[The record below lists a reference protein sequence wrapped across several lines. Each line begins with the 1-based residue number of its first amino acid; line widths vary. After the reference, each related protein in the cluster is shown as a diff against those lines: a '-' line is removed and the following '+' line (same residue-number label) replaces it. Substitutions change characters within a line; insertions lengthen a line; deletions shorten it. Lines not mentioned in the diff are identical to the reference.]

1 MVKMKKHTA
10 KLFELVLL
18 EIILIFVIPVTLY
31 SQDHHDWSY
40 NLSIYEVNVRQYTG
54 AGTFGAFET
63 HLDRLRDLGVGILWF
78 MPIHPIGVKNR
89 IGSLGSYYSV
99 KDYYGV
105 NPEFGTLDDFI
116 ALVDSVH
123 AKGMFVLMDWV
134 ANHTSWDNALT
145 ITHPEWYIK
154 DNEGNFT
161 PPPGTDWSDV
171 IQLDYS
177 KQGLRDYMINA
188 MKFWI
193 DTADVDG
200 FRCDA
205 AGFVPIDFWTE
216 AITELKND
224 KPGIFMLAEDSG
236 TQYYSAGFDMTYAW
250 GYYGFGNGILM
261 NIVAGTNNANV
272 LNSFVTQENSGYP
285 APDYRMYFTSNHD
298 ENSWY
303 GTVFERFG
311 DAAEEFAVLTST
323 FRSMPLIYSG
333 QEAGLNHRLEFFD
346 KDEIT
351 WKPDTLAYIYSK
363 LLHLKRVNKALWNGD
378 DGGQL
383 QRVTTTDNPSIFAF
397 IRGKNDD
404 KVFEIFNL
412 TDQEKTFTFN
422 GTSYTGKYK
431 DVFTSDSVSFNEN
444 AEMTLSPW
452 SYEVYEYVS
461 GITGVTDEK
470 PVPEQFALSQN
481 YPNPF
486 NPSTT
491 IKYQIPETG
500 FVTLKIYDM
509 LGKEIKSLVS
519 EQKTTGR
526 YEIKL
531 DASDLATGVYIYRLS
546 VNDFVAVKKMLLVK

>member
-1 MVKMKKHTA
+1 MKKHTA

-105 NPEFGTLDDFI
+105 NPEFGTPDDFI

-123 AKGMFVLMDWV
+123 AKGMYVLMDWV

-205 AGFVPIDFWTE
+205 AGFVPIDFWSE

-224 KPGIFMLAEDSG
+224 KLGIFMLAEDSG

-272 LNSFVTQENSGYP
+272 LNSFVTQENSSYP

-311 DAAEEFAVLTST
+311 DAVEEFAVLTST

-346 KDEIT
+346 KDEII
-351 WKPDTLAYIYSK
+351 WKPDTLAYIYST
-363 LLHLKRVNKALWNGD
+363 LLHLKRENKALWNGSA
-378 DGGQL
+378 GGPL
-383 QRVTTTDNPSIFAF
+383 QRVTTTDNASVFAL
-397 IRGKNDD
+397 IREKDND
-404 KVFEIFNL
+404 KVFEVFNL

-422 GTSYTGKYK
+422 GTSYTGKYR

-491 IKYQIPETG
+491 IEYQISEAG
-500 FVTLKIYDM
+500 FVSLKLYDVLGNEIETLVNKQQ
-509 LGKEIKSLVS
+509 LSGKYEITFNAENLVS
-519 EQKTTGR
+519 
-526 YEIKL
+526 
-531 DASDLATGVYIYRLS
+531 GVYLYKIQI
-546 VNDFVAVKKMLLVK
+546 NDFVSSKKMLLLK

>member
-1 MVKMKKHTA
+1 MKKHTS

-18 EIILIFVIPVTLY
+18 EIILVFVIPVTLY

-123 AKGMFVLMDWV
+123 AKGMYVLMDWV

-205 AGFVPIDFWTE
+205 AGFVPIDFWSE

-224 KPGIFMLAEDSG
+224 KLGIFMLAEDSG
-236 TQYYSAGFDMTYAW
+236 TKYYSAGFDMTYAW

-261 NIVAGTNNANV
+261 NIVAETNNANV
-272 LNSFVTQENSGYP
+272 LNSFVTQENSNYP

-303 GTVFERFG
+303 GAVFERFG

-346 KDEIT
+346 KDEII
-351 WKPDTLAYIYSK
+351 WKPDTLAYIYST
-363 LLHLKRVNKALWNGD
+363 LLHLKKENKALWNGN

-397 IRGKNDD
+397 IREKGDD

-412 TDQEKTFTFN
+412 TGQEKTFTMQ
-422 GTSYTGKYK
+422 GTLYTGKYRN
-431 DVFTSDSVSFNEN
+431 VFTNDSVSFSEN
-444 AEMTLSPW
+444 TEMTLPGW
-452 SYEVYEYVS
+452 GYKVYEYKS
-461 GITGVTDEK
+461 DITDVRGGRS
-470 PVPEQFALSQN
+470 VPEQFNLSQN

-486 NPSTT
+486 NPTT
-491 IKYQIPETG
+491 SIEYQISEAG
-500 FVTLKIYDM
+500 FVSLKLYDVLGNEIETLVNKQQ
-509 LGKEIKSLVS
+509 LSGKYEITFNAENLVS
-519 EQKTTGR
+519 
-526 YEIKL
+526 
-531 DASDLATGVYIYRLS
+531 GVYLYKIQI
-546 VNDFVAVKKMLLVK
+546 NDFVSSKKMLLLK